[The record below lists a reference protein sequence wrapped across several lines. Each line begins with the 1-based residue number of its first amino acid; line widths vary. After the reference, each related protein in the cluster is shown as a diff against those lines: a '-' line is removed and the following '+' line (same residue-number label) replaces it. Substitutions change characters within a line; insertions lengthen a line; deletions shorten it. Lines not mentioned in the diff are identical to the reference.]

1 MKRLY
6 METTK
11 ISAEQTVAEIQKVL
25 GKYGAGKILTEYK
38 NGEII
43 AVSFS
48 VNINDNDIPFKLPCR
63 WKVIYNEFAS
73 RRIKYRENSEE
84 KDIKQA
90 KRTAWR
96 QILRWVEAQLAL
108 VNTNMVKIQEVF
120 MPYIQ
125 VNIKQTLYEKLE
137 EEKFKMIE
145 YEKKERR

>member
-1 MKRLY
+1 MKKINRLY

-11 ISAEQTVAEIQKVL
+11 ISAEQTVTEIQKVL

-38 NGEII
+38 DGEII

-48 VNINDNDIPFKLPCR
+48 VNISNNDIPFKLPCR
-63 WKVIYNEFAS
+63 WQAIYNEFAS
-73 RRIKYRENSEE
+73 RRKTHRKNSEE

-137 EEKFKMIE
+137 EEKFKIIE
-145 YEKKERR
+145 YKE